1 MNHNQK
7 TVDALLRSVTPPN
20 FVNER
25 HQDALRLRL
34 KGILAEESTLA
45 PRFSFGPRTVKA
57 LAAYGLAA
65 VMVVALILGV
75 PFFTAKSVWAQ
86 AISAMERVQTA
97 VVTFRFLAPEGAA
110 APPEAAAEQ
119 RAYMQAPNRYA
130 LITPGRKG
138 WFNGSEILVY
148 DPDINQVTQ
157 MTTPGNVTGQ
167 LLDMFSSGH
176 FPYRLFAP
184 QYDHESD
191 RGVVDFEGK
200 PLYFIELWDSR
211 DPTDKLEF
219 YLEPDT
225 LLPVTQITWHRDDE
239 SAAWRQA
246 LRADYAFNV
255 PVDPQVFVPD
265 YPSTAKVVHQEPPA
279 ATQPAVEE
287 TQSTEWQNSALAIA
301 RHGDKY
307 VAITDVWMG
316 EAGWIGIKVR
326 SNLYTVMEYPLNVEG
341 LPGFIE
347 DPANQQR
354 WNADEKTLRQYL
366 FGGQLSSDEGLIY
379 LSSNG
384 ATRSPHNRVSGDKEF
399 SQFYSPYPT
408 PPDVVYPKTVTFRF
422 LTNVT
427 DKGRGEKWEHYQDWK
442 SDPQKYQ
449 LFELT
454 VPVPAPSNI
463 PPVEFKEWDLEYWA
477 RTGVDSQAFQS
488 LIAAMRNAG
497 RDAEVYDR
505 FHELPDERLLPLGVT
520 WLTLLDNLGK
530 EQEKKAYFDKYE
542 PYAVKMWGDKA
553 EELGNLKLCR
563 EIMARVPKP

>member
-1 MNHNQK
+1 MNHNQE
-7 TVDALLRSVTPPN
+7 TVDALLRSVTPPI

-25 HQDALRLRL
+25 HQYALRLRL
-34 KGILAEESTLA
+34 KGIPVEERMPA
-45 PRFSFGPRTVKA
+45 PRFPFGARPNWSVAAYA
-57 LAAYGLAA
+57 LAAA
-65 VMVVALILGV
+65 MVVALILGA
-75 PFFTAKSVWAQ
+75 PFITAKSVWAQ
-86 AISAMERVQTA
+86 AYSAMERVQTA
-97 VVTFRFLAPEGAA
+97 VVTFRFAPPDGATT
-110 APPEAAAEQ
+110 PPEAAAEQ
-119 RAYMQAPNRYA
+119 RAYMQVPNRYA

-148 DPDINQVTQ
+148 DPEMNQVTQ

-167 LLDMFSSGH
+167 LLDMFSSGQ

-191 RGVVDFEGK
+191 CGVVEFEGQ
-200 PLYFIELWDSR
+200 PLHYIELWDSK

-225 LLPVTQITWHRDDE
+225 LLPVTQITWHRDE
-239 SAAWRQA
+239 VSAAWRQA
-246 LRADYAFNV
+246 LRADYTFNV

-265 YPSTAKVVHQEPPA
+265 YPSTAKIVHQEPPA
-279 ATQPAVEE
+279 AAQPAEE
-287 TQSTEWQNSALAIA
+287 EAQSTEWQSSALAIA

-341 LPGFIE
+341 LPEFFK

-354 WNADEKTLRQYL
+354 WNADEGTLRQYL
-366 FGGQLSSDEGLIY
+366 FGGQLSSDEGLTY

-384 ATRSPHNRVSGDKEF
+384 AMRSPHNGISGDKEF
-399 SQFYSPYPT
+399 SQFYHPYPA
-408 PPDVVYPKTVTFRF
+408 PPEVVYPKTFTFRF
-422 LTNVT
+422 LTNGT
-427 DKGRGEKWEHYQDWK
+427 DKGRGETWEHYQDWK
-442 SDPQKYQ
+442 SNPEKYQ

-463 PPVEFKEWDLEYWA
+463 PPAGFKEWDLEWWA
-477 RTGVDSQAFQS
+477 RTEVDSQALQS
-488 LIAAMRNAG
+488 LIASMRNAG
-497 RDAEVYDR
+497 RDTEAYDR

-530 EQEKKAYFDKYE
+530 EQEKKAFFDKYE
-542 PYAVKMWGDKA
+542 PYAVKMWGDQA
-553 EELGNLKLCR
+553 EERGNLKLCR
-563 EIMARVPKP
+563 EIMARTPKP